1 MSTQLETE
9 RVILHI
15 DTETGWR
22 GGERQLLLLAE
33 GLKKRKIPQ
42 LILGKPGSAL
52 ESRCS
57 DHGLPFEALAM
68 KGEWDLASV
77 KAIRAIVE
85 ERKIRLIHT
94 HTAKA
99 HTLALFA
106 KSKLPSTKLVVSRRV
121 DFSIRKNLFSIWK
134 YKSKRNDLFLTVSN
148 KIREIL
154 LRDGVD
160 PAKTVTVHSGIDF
173 SFTKKLPDPA
183 RYKKEFSIKKDTIV
197 IGNVAALVDHKDQK
211 TLLHAV
217 AKIDPSKNFK
227 LLILGEGELRKEL
240 EDLTN
245 SLGISDRVIF
255 TGYRQDVPDILSL
268 FDIFT
273 LTSKEEGLGTSILD
287 AMAVGLPVVATKGGG
302 IGEMLTHEKGA
313 FLAEVGDSD
322 SLSKYYE
329 ILIDDSKLRK
339 NFGTFNKESV
349 KRFSIKNTIR
359 KTELAYYSFLGEE
372 LFGATE

>member
-1 MSTQLETE
+1 M
-9 RVILHI
+9 ILHI

-33 GLKKRKIPQ
+33 GLKKKKIPQ

-52 ESRCS
+52 ERRCS
-57 DHGLPFEALAM
+57 DRNLPFYALDM
-68 KGEWDLASV
+68 RGEWDLASV
-77 KAIRAIVE
+77 KAIRSIVQE
-85 ERKIRLIHT
+85 KKIRLIHT

-106 KSKLPSTKLVVSRRV
+106 KSKLPQIKLVVSRRV

-173 SFTKKLPDPA
+173 SFVKKLPDPA

-211 TLLHAV
+211 TLLKALSFV
-217 AKIDPSKNFK
+217 DPSKNFK
-227 LLILGEGELRKEL
+227 LLVLGEGELRKEL
-240 EDLTN
+240 EELSVT
-245 SLGISDRVIF
+245 LGISDKVVF
-255 TGYRQDVPDILSL
+255 TGYREDVPDILSV

-273 LTSKEEGLGTSILD
+273 LTSKEEGLGTSVLD
-287 AMAVGLPVVATKGGG
+287 AMAAGLPAVATKGGG
-302 IGEMLTHEKGA
+302 IGEMLTHEGGA
-313 FLAEVGDSD
+313 FLAEVGDAET
-322 SLSKYYE
+322 LSKYYE
-329 ILIDDSKLRK
+329 ILIDDAKLRK
-339 NFGTFNKESV
+339 TFGNFNKEAV

-372 LFGATE
+372 LFGEKE

>member
-1 MSTQLETE
+1 M
-9 RVILHI
+9 ILHI

-33 GLKKRKIPQ
+33 GLKKKKIPQ
-42 LILGKPGSAL
+42 LVLGKPGSAL
-52 ESRCS
+52 EKRCS
-57 DHGLPFEALAM
+57 DHNLPFYALEM
-68 KGEWDLASV
+68 RGEWDLASV
-77 KAIRAIVE
+77 KAIRSLVRE
-85 ERKIRLIHT
+85 KKIRLIHT

-106 KSKLPSTKLVVSRRV
+106 KSKLPQIKLVVSRRV

-173 SFTKKLPDPA
+173 SFAKKLPDPA

-211 TLLHAV
+211 TLLKALS
-217 AKIDPSKNFK
+217 ALDPSKNFK
-227 LLILGEGELRKEL
+227 LLVVGEGELRKEL
-240 EDLTN
+240 EDLSAT
-245 SLGISDRVIF
+245 LGISDKVVF
-255 TGYRQDVPDILSL
+255 TGYREDVPDILSV

-273 LTSKEEGLGTSILD
+273 LTSKEEGLGTSVLD

-302 IGEMLTHEKGA
+302 IGEMLTHESGA
-313 FLAEVGDSD
+313 FLAEVGDVD
-322 SLSKYYE
+322 ALSKYYE
-329 ILIDDSKLRK
+329 ILIDDAKLRK
-339 NFGTFNKESV
+339 TFGIFNREAV

-372 LFGATE
+372 LFGEKE

>member
-1 MSTQLETE
+1 MDRQLETE
-9 RVILHI
+9 PVILHI

-42 LILGKPGSAL
+42 LIVGKPGSAL
-52 ESRCS
+52 EGRCS
-57 DHGLPFEALAM
+57 DHGLPFQAIDM

-77 KAIRAIVE
+77 KSIRAVVQE
-85 ERKIRLIHT
+85 KKVKLIHT

-106 KSKLPSTKLVVSRRV
+106 KSKLPETKLIVSRRV

-173 SFTKKLPDPA
+173 SFAKKLPDPA
-183 RYKKEFSIKKDTIV
+183 KYKKEFSIKKDTIV

-211 TLLHAV
+211 TLLNAV
-217 AKIDPSKNFK
+217 AKIDSSKNFK
-227 LLILGEGELRKEL
+227 VFLIGDGELRKEL
-240 EDLTN
+240 ETLANT
-245 SLGISDRVIF
+245 LGISDKVVF
-255 TGYRQDVPDILSL
+255 TGYRMDVPDILSL

-287 AMAVGLPVVATKGGG
+287 AMAVGLPIVATKGGG

-313 FLAEVGDSD
+313 FLADVGDAEA
-322 SLSKYYE
+322 LAKHYE
-329 ILIDDSKLRK
+329 TLMDDVKLRK
-339 NFGTFNKESV
+339 TFGSFNKESV

-372 LFGATE
+372 LFGEKE

>member
-1 MSTQLETE
+1 M
-9 RVILHI
+9 ILHI

-42 LILGKPGSAL
+42 LVLGKPGSAL
-52 ESRCS
+52 ERRCS
-57 DHGLPFEALAM
+57 DHNLPFVALEM
-68 KGEWDLASV
+68 RGEWDLASV
-77 KAIRAIVE
+77 KTIRALVQE
-85 ERKIRLIHT
+85 KKIRLIHT

-106 KSKLPSTKLVVSRRV
+106 KSKLPQTRLVVSRRV

-217 AKIDPSKNFK
+217 SKIDSSKNFK
-227 LLILGEGELRKEL
+227 LLIVGEGDLRKEL
-240 EDLTN
+240 ETLANT
-245 SLGISDRVIF
+245 LGIHDRVVF
-255 TGYRQDVPDILSL
+255 TGYREDVPDILSL

-273 LTSKEEGLGTSILD
+273 LTSKEEGLGTSVLD

-302 IGEMLTHEKGA
+302 IGEMLTHEKGSY
-313 FLAEVGDSD
+313 LAEVGDSD
-322 SLSKYYE
+322 SLAKYYE
-329 ILIDDSKLRK
+329 ILIDDSRLRK
-339 NFGTFNKESV
+339 SFGLFNKESV

-372 LFGATE
+372 LFGEKE

>member
-1 MSTQLETE
+1 METE
-9 RVILHI
+9 PVILHI

-42 LILGKPGSAL
+42 LIVGKPGSAL
-52 ESRCS
+52 EGRCF
-57 DHGLPFEALAM
+57 DHGLSFQALNM
-68 KGEWDLASV
+68 RGEWDLASV
-77 KAIRAIVE
+77 KAIRAIIE
-85 ERKIRLIHT
+85 EKKIKLIHT

-106 KSKLPSTKLVVSRRV
+106 KSKLPDTKLVVSRRV

-148 KIREIL
+148 RIREIL

-173 SFTKKLPDPA
+173 SFTKKLPDPT

-211 TLLHAV
+211 TLLNAI
-217 AKIDPSKNFK
+217 AKINPSKNFK
-227 LLILGEGELRKEL
+227 VFIVGEGELRKEL
-240 EDLTN
+240 ENLADT
-245 SLGISDRVIF
+245 LGISDKIIF
-255 TGYRQDVPDILSL
+255 TGYRTDVPDIFSL

-287 AMAVGLPVVATKGGG
+287 AMAVGLPIVATKGGG

-322 SLSKYYE
+322 SLAKYYE
-329 ILIDDSKLRK
+329 TLMDDVKLRRT
-339 NFGTFNKESV
+339 FGSFNKESV
-349 KRFSIKNTIR
+349 KRFSVKNTIR

-372 LFGATE
+372 LFGEKE

>member
-1 MSTQLETE
+1 M
-9 RVILHI
+9 ILHI

-42 LILGKPGSAL
+42 LIVGKPGSAL
-52 ESRCS
+52 EGRCS
-57 DHGLPFEALAM
+57 DHGLPFQAVDM
-68 KGEWDLASV
+68 RGEWDLASV
-77 KAIRAIVE
+77 KAIRALVQE
-85 ERKIRLIHT
+85 KKIKLIHT

-106 KSKLPSTKLVVSRRV
+106 KSKLPDTKLVVSRRV

-173 SFTKKLPDPA
+173 SFAKKLPDPA

-211 TLLHAV
+211 TLLNAI
-217 AKIDPSKNFK
+217 ATIDSSRNFK
-227 LLILGEGELRKEL
+227 VFLVGEGELRKEL
-240 EDLTN
+240 EGLANT
-245 SLGISDRVIF
+245 LGISDKVVF
-255 TGYRQDVPDILSL
+255 TGYRTDVPEILSL

-287 AMAVGLPVVATKGGG
+287 AMAVGLPIVATKGGG

-313 FLAEVGDSD
+313 FLAEVGDAGA
-322 SLSKYYE
+322 LAKYYE
-329 ILIDDSKLRK
+329 TLMDDLKLRK
-339 NFGTFNKESV
+339 TFGSFNKESV

-372 LFGATE
+372 LFGEKE

>member
-1 MSTQLETE
+1 MDRQLETE
-9 RVILHI
+9 PVILHI

-42 LILGKPGSAL
+42 LIVGKPGSAL
-52 ESRCS
+52 EGRCS
-57 DHGLPFEALAM
+57 DHGLPFQAIDM

-77 KAIRAIVE
+77 KSIRALVQE
-85 ERKIRLIHT
+85 KKVKLIHT

-106 KSKLPSTKLVVSRRV
+106 KSKLPETKLVVSRRV

-173 SFTKKLPDPA
+173 SFAKKLPDPA
-183 RYKKEFSIKKDTIV
+183 KYKKEFSIKKDTIV
-197 IGNVAALVDHKDQK
+197 IGNVAALVDHKDQR
-211 TLLHAV
+211 TLLNAV
-217 AKIDPSKNFK
+217 AKIDSSKNFK
-227 LLILGEGELRKEL
+227 VFLVGEGDLRKEL
-240 EDLTN
+240 ETLANT
-245 SLGISDRVIF
+245 LGISDKVVF
-255 TGYRQDVPDILSL
+255 TGYRMDVPDILSL

-287 AMAVGLPVVATKGGG
+287 AMAVGLPIVATKGGG

-313 FLAEVGDSD
+313 FLAEVGDAD
-322 SLSKYYE
+322 ALAKYYE
-329 ILIDDSKLRK
+329 TLMDDVRLRK
-339 NFGTFNKESV
+339 TFGSFNKESV

-372 LFGATE
+372 LFGEKE

>member
-1 MSTQLETE
+1 M
-9 RVILHI
+9 ILHI
-15 DTETGWR
+15 DTEIGWR

-42 LILGKPGSAL
+42 LILGRPGSAL

-57 DHGLPFEALAM
+57 DQGLPFQAVDM
-68 KGEWDLASV
+68 KGEWDITSIQT
-77 KAIRAIVE
+77 IRAVVLEKRI
-85 ERKIRLIHT
+85 KLIHT

-106 KSKLPSTKLVVSRRV
+106 KSKLPNTKLIVSRRV

-134 YKSKRNDLFLTVSN
+134 YKSKRNDLFLTVSD

-173 SFTKKLPDPA
+173 AFVKKLPNPTL
-183 RYKKEFSIKKDTIV
+183 YKKEFSLKKDTIV

-211 TLLHAV
+211 TLLKAV
-217 AKIDPSKNFK
+217 SKIDPSKNFK
-227 LLILGEGELRKEL
+227 VFIVGEGELRKEL
-240 EDLTN
+240 EDLANT
-245 SLGISDRVIF
+245 LEISDKLIF
-255 TGYRQDVPDILSL
+255 TGYRTDVPDILSL

-287 AMAVGLPVVATKGGG
+287 AMAAGLPIVATKGGG

-313 FLAEVGDSD
+313 FLAEVGDSE
-322 SLSKYYE
+322 SLAKYYE
-329 ILIDDSKLRK
+329 ILMDDLKLRK
-339 NFGTFNKESV
+339 TFGNFNKESV

-359 KTELAYYSFLGEE
+359 KTELAYYSFLGED
-372 LFGATE
+372 LFGEKI